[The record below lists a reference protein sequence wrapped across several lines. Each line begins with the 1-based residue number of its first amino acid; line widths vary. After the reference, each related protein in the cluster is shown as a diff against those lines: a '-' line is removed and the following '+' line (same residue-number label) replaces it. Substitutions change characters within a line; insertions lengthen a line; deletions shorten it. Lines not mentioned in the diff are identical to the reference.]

1 MPYLA
6 LIYNTETLE
15 VFKISSVISRELRRP
30 PMGKKQFSSVICVH
44 LDQMCLVL
52 TNFNNFD

>member
-15 VFKISSVISRELRRP
+15 VFKISSVISREPRRP
-30 PMGKKQFSSVICVH
+30 PMGKNSLAALFVFTWIKCF
-44 LDQMCLVL
+44 
-52 TNFNNFD
+52 